1 MATFLEA
8 FFNFGAA
15 FLAGAAFAR
24 PKNIEGPTAERVA
37 ALSTTLKE
45 ERVAGTT
52 NAWHLGTAAPSPE
65 QPVRVRYGNNT
76 DLTAGSHAD
85 VNGNVHAR
93 MSHVTASTTMRKT
106 RIMNVGSEEK
116 ESARKAQDSSTPESP
131 GPIRTTTTTIIPDS
145 KKPGLIA
152 IEMRKVVLGARPR
165 RNVDR
170 DSMDRELETGGG
182 PPSPSPRV
190 HARVAFAFH
199 PRPRTPSTTPAGRA
213 RRRSRQS
220 PPSVW
225 ILESTRRM
233 TVSQPFLARPSLAP
247 PATDG
252 QSASLSRRRTWGKEW
267 GKGRGR
273 RRTEPG
279 DLWDRNR

>member
-1 MATFLEA
+1 MRTYCVPCPQPASGWEWTA
-8 FFNFGAA
+8 N
-15 FLAGAAFAR
+15 AGDAKRESITRVYWQPAHSAPLTMLKVPGPSLGEVSEQRDGLVHPVLLREEITHQLSWRSADFVGFQCTHPWGGGGLCRLGDLLGSLAR

-131 GPIRTTTTTIIPDS
+131 GPFEQQQQQLYPIRKS
-145 KKPGLIA
+145 
-152 IEMRKVVLGARPR
+152 LG
-165 RNVDR
+165 
-170 DSMDRELETGGG
+170 
-182 PPSPSPRV
+182 
-190 HARVAFAFH
+190 
-199 PRPRTPSTTPAGRA
+199 
-213 RRRSRQS
+213 
-220 PPSVW
+220 
-225 ILESTRRM
+225 
-233 TVSQPFLARPSLAP
+233 
-247 PATDG
+247 
-252 QSASLSRRRTWGKEW
+252 
-267 GKGRGR
+267 
-273 RRTEPG
+273 
-279 DLWDRNR
+279 

>member
-1 MATFLEA
+1 MAPGNRSTITRATSESTVREQHRLDCRLPRGCQRERSRADVSRDSKHHHEEDTHHERRKRRKRKCAEGARFLNA
-8 FFNFGAA
+8 RI
-15 FLAGAAFAR
+15 AGA
-24 PKNIEGPTAERVA
+24 
-37 ALSTTLKE
+37 
-45 ERVAGTT
+45 
-52 NAWHLGTAAPSPE
+52 
-65 QPVRVRYGNNT
+65 
-76 DLTAGSHAD
+76 D
-85 VNGNVHAR
+85 
-93 MSHVTASTTMRKT
+93 
-106 RIMNVGSEEK
+106 
-116 ESARKAQDSSTPESP
+116 
-131 GPIRTTTTTIIPDS
+131 RTTTTTIIPDS